1 MVQHISIET
10 LKLNK
15 AYRLWNAQ
23 IQRSFSISS
32 RSEMDGYFITQNE
45 RSIKNMNKK
54 LKRLLTGMLTLATLF
69 TALPASAVHASST
82 QYWTDAEEKAGY
94 VEKVMNDGSIGS
106 TFHEGIMKVEGETAY
121 CVDINTDFQSGYKTR
136 SDASSRMSA
145 DQIADVALSLEYVK
159 QYGASHTGLN
169 YKQLYLLEQ
178 CVVWQRL
185 SVHLGWNCDNV
196 RASYDEISKAVQ
208 DEVYAGAKAFVK
220 ANKGRYE
227 CGGYIYTGNG
237 QDIGQFWA
245 KLNVGN
251 AKLQKVSSN
260 TSVTNDS
267 DVYSLAGAVY
277 GVYSDKNCQNVIA
290 TLTTDDNGNT
300 EAVEVKAGTVFIK
313 EQQAPAGFKLDKKVY
328 PLTVEAGKTATL
340 KVSDT
345 PKVTETLL
353 ELFKIDLETG
363 KANAQGNASLAGA
376 EFTWK
381 YYDGYYNKD
390 NLPATPTRTWTTQ
403 TLAEK
408 DSDGTVHYVTR
419 LADKY
424 KVSGDSFYTQ
434 NGINCLPLGTL
445 TVEETKAPTGYLLEG
460 AYMQA
465 NGSTEQIK
473 GMYVTQITE
482 DGDLAVL
489 SGSNQHSVSDK
500 VIRGG
505 VKVQKRDLETKDAT
519 PQGSATLNDTEFT
532 ITSLNESPVLV
543 EGSFYKKNDVVKTIR
558 TGADGIASTA
568 SDTLPYG
575 KYRIDESKSPQ
586 GYLTTGVL
594 SREFE
599 ITEDGK
605 IVDLTSEETAIF
617 NQIIRG
623 GVKIQKRD
631 LETKDVKP
639 QGGATL
645 ENTEFAITSLNE
657 NPVLVDGKLY
667 GKDEVVKT
675 IHTGID
681 GIASTASDTLPYGRY
696 RIDESKA
703 PEGYLRTGAVSR
715 EFEIKEN
722 GKIIDLTGE
731 ESSIY
736 NQIKR
741 GDIEGVKIG
750 AGTHKRLADVPFKI
764 TSKTTGESHIVV
776 TDKNGQFS
784 TASNWA
790 SHKHNTNTGKTSE
803 DGVWFGSSEPDDSK
817 GALLYDTYEIEEL
830 RCASNKG
837 FKLIPAFDIVV
848 SRDRTVIDLGTLTDE
863 YEKEISIHT
872 TATSKDGEKSILAG
886 KEVTIIDTVKL
897 DGLVKG
903 TKYQLKG
910 WQMIKEENAELVIDG
925 KRVESD
931 YTFIADDEEMKVEI
945 AYTFNA
951 SALGGKNLVTFEE
964 LYDLS
969 NPKEPVKVAEHKD
982 IEDDGQTVL
991 ITERIINIHTTAT
1004 SKDGEKVI
1012 EAGKGVTII
1021 DTVKLDGLEVGTKY
1035 QLKGWQMIKD
1045 ENAELVIDGKRV
1057 ENDYSFVADSETM
1070 EVQIVFTFD
1079 ASELG
1084 GKDLVTFEELY
1095 DLSNPDEPKKV
1106 TEHKDTTDK
1115 GQTVSVKE
1123 KPETPA
1129 PDEPEKPST
1138 PDTPVRNTDS
1148 PKTGDT
1154 TNIIGLLALLG
1165 GSGIALAGTYFL
1177 KKRKAKKS

>member
-1 MVQHISIET
+1 M
-10 LKLNK
+10 K
-15 AYRLWNAQ
+15 
-23 IQRSFSISS
+23 
-32 RSEMDGYFITQNE
+32 
-45 RSIKNMNKK
+45 KK
-54 LKRLLTGMLTLATLF
+54 LKRLLTGMLTLATVF
-69 TALPASAVHASST
+69 TTLPASTVHASEK

-106 TFHEGIMKVEGETAY
+106 TFHEGIMTVEGETAY

-159 QYGASHTGLN
+159 QYGARHTGLN
-169 YKQLYLLEQ
+169 HKQLYLLEQ

-185 SVHLGWNCDNV
+185 SVHLGWQCDNV
-196 RASYDEISKAVQ
+196 RASYDEISKAIQ

-227 CGGYIYTGNG
+227 CGGYIYTGKG

-260 TSVTNDS
+260 ASITNGS

-277 GVYSDKNCQNVIA
+277 GVYSDKNCQNVIT
-290 TLTTDDNGNT
+290 TLTTDSNGNT
-300 EAVEVKAGTVFIK
+300 EAVEVKAGTVYIK
-313 EQQAPAGFKLDKKVY
+313 EQQAPAGFKLDKNVY

-363 KANAQGNASLAGA
+363 QDNPQGNASLAGA

-381 YYDGYYNKD
+381 YYDGYYNKG
-390 NLPATPTRTWTTQ
+390 NLPAEATRTWTTQ

-424 KVSGDSFYTQ
+424 KVAGDSFYSQ
-434 NGINCLPLGTL
+434 NGINCLPLGTI

-519 PQGSATLNDTEFT
+519 PQGNAILENTEFI

-543 EGSFYKKNDVVKTIR
+543 EGSFYKKNDVVKTIN
-558 TGADGIASTA
+558 TGIDGIAFTA

-586 GYLTTGVL
+586 GYLATGVL

-599 ITEDGK
+599 ITENGK
-605 IVDLTSEETAIF
+605 IVDLTGEETAIF

-631 LETKDVKP
+631 LETKDTKP

-645 ENTEFAITSLNE
+645 KDTAFSITSLNE
-657 NPVLVDGKLY
+657 NAVLVGGKLF

-722 GKIIDLTGE
+722 GKIVDLTSE

-784 TASNWA
+784 TASDWA
-790 SHKHNTNTGKTSE
+790 SHKHNTNAGKTSE

>member
-1 MVQHISIET
+1 M
-10 LKLNK
+10 K
-15 AYRLWNAQ
+15 
-23 IQRSFSISS
+23 
-32 RSEMDGYFITQNE
+32 
-45 RSIKNMNKK
+45 KK
-54 LKRLLTGMLTLATLF
+54 LKRLLTGMLTLATVF
-69 TALPASAVHASST
+69 TTLPASTVHASEK

-159 QYGASHTGLN
+159 QYGASHKGLN
-169 YKQLYLLEQ
+169 HKQLYLLEQ

-185 SVHLGWNCDNV
+185 SVHLGWQCDNV
-196 RASYDEISKAVQ
+196 RASYDEISKAIQ

-227 CGGYIYTGNG
+227 CGGYIYTGKG

-245 KLNVGN
+245 KLNVGS

-260 TSVTNDS
+260 TSITNGS

-277 GVYSDKNCQNVIA
+277 GVYSDKNCQNVIT
-290 TLTTDDNGNT
+290 TLTTDSNGNT

-313 EQQAPAGFKLDKKVY
+313 EQQAPAGYKLDKNVY
-328 PLTVEAGKTATL
+328 PLTVEAGKTANL

-345 PKVTETLL
+345 PKVTETLI

-363 KANAQGNASLAGA
+363 QDNAQGNASLAGA

-390 NLPATPTRTWTTQ
+390 NLPAEATRTWTTQ
-403 TLAEK
+403 TIAEK

-424 KVSGDSFYTQ
+424 KVAGDSFYTQ
-434 NGINCLPLGTL
+434 NGINCLPLGTI

-473 GMYVTQITE
+473 GKYVTQITE

-505 VKVQKRDLETKDAT
+505 VKVQKRDLETKDT
-519 PQGSATLNDTEFT
+519 KPQGNATLENTEFT

-568 SDTLPYG
+568 SDLLPYG
-575 KYRIDESKSPQ
+575 KYRIDESKTPE
-586 GYLTTGVL
+586 GYLLTGAVP
-594 SREFE
+594 REFE
-599 ITEDGK
+599 IIENGK
-605 IVDLTSEETAIF
+605 IVDLTSEESSVN

-631 LETKDVKP
+631 LETKDAKP

-645 ENTEFAITSLNE
+645 ENTEFTITSLSE

-675 IHTGID
+675 IHTGVD
-681 GIASTASDTLPYGRY
+681 GIASTASDTLPYGKY

-722 GKIIDLTGE
+722 GKIVDLTGE

-790 SHKHNTNTGKTSE
+790 SHKHNTNAGKTSE

-886 KEVTIIDTVKL
+886 KEVTIVDTVKL
-897 DGLVKG
+897 DGLEKG
-903 TKYQLKG
+903 KKYQLKG
-910 WQMIKEENAELVIDG
+910 WQMLKEENAELIIDG

-931 YTFIADDEEMKVEI
+931 YTFTADSEEMKIEI
-945 AYTFNA
+945 EYTFNA
-951 SALGGKNLVTFEE
+951 SELGGKNLVTFEE
-964 LYDLS
+964 LYDMS

-982 IEDDGQTVL
+982 IEDSGQTVL

-1012 EAGKGVTII
+1012 EAEKEVTII
-1021 DTVKLDGLEVGTKY
+1021 DTVKLDGLEIGTKY
-1035 QLKGWQMIKD
+1035 QLVGWQMLKE

-1057 ENDYSFVADSETM
+1057 ENDYTFTADSETM
-1070 EVQIVFTFD
+1070 EVQIAFTFD

-1106 TEHKDTTDK
+1106 TEHKDIEDK

-1123 KPETPA
+1123 KLETPA
-1129 PDEPEKPST
+1129 PEEPEQPSNPDT
-1138 PDTPVRNTDS
+1138 PDTPVKKTDS

-1154 TNIIGLLALLG
+1154 TNIIALLVLLG

>member
-1 MVQHISIET
+1 M
-10 LKLNK
+10 
-15 AYRLWNAQ
+15 
-23 IQRSFSISS
+23 
-32 RSEMDGYFITQNE
+32 
-45 RSIKNMNKK
+45 KK
-54 LKRLLTGMLTLATLF
+54 TIKRLLTGMLTLATVF
-69 TALPASAVHASST
+69 TALPASTVHASGT

-106 TFHEGIMKVEGETAY
+106 TFHEGIMQVEGETAY
-121 CVDINTDFQSGYKTR
+121 CVDINTDFQSGYKVR
-136 SDASSRMSA
+136 LDASSRMSA

-169 YKQLYLLEQ
+169 HKQLYLLEQ

-185 SVHLGWNCDNV
+185 SVHLGWQCDNV

-220 ANKGRYE
+220 ANKGRYA
-227 CGGYIYTGNG
+227 CGGYIYTGKG

-260 TSVTNDS
+260 TSITNGS
-267 DVYSLAGAVY
+267 SMYSLAGAVY
-277 GVYSDKNCQNVIA
+277 GVFSDKDCKNAVA
-290 TLTTDDNGNT
+290 TLTTDSNGNT
-300 EAVEVKAGTVFIK
+300 EAVEVKAGTVYIK
-313 EQQAPAGFKLDKKVY
+313 EQQAPAGFKVDKKVY

-363 KANAQGNASLAGA
+363 QDNAQGNASLAGA

-390 NLPATPTRTWTTQ
+390 NLPANPTRTWTTQ

-489 SGSNQHSVSDK
+489 SGSNQQSVSDK

-505 VKVQKRDLETKDAT
+505 VKVQKRDLETKDT
-519 PQGSATLNDTEFT
+519 KPQGGATLKDTAFT
-532 ITSLNESPVLV
+532 ITSLNENAVLV
-543 EGSFYKKNDVVKTIR
+543 G
-558 TGADGIASTA
+558 
-568 SDTLPYG
+568 
-575 KYRIDESKSPQ
+575 
-586 GYLTTGVL
+586 
-594 SREFE
+594 
-599 ITEDGK
+599 
-605 IVDLTSEETAIF
+605 
-617 NQIIRG
+617 
-623 GVKIQKRD
+623 
-631 LETKDVKP
+631 
-639 QGGATL
+639 
-645 ENTEFAITSLNE
+645 
-657 NPVLVDGKLY
+657 GKLFN
-667 GKDEVVKT
+667 KNEVVKT
-675 IHTGID
+675 IHTD
-681 GIASTASDTLPYGRY
+681 TLGIASTASDTLPYGRY

-703 PEGYLRTGAVSR
+703 PEGYLRIGAVSR

-722 GKIIDLTGE
+722 GKIVDLTGE

-750 AGTHKRLADVPFKI
+750 AGTHKRLAEVPFKI

-784 TASNWA
+784 TASDWA
-790 SHKHNTNTGKTSE
+790 SHKHNTNAGKTSK

-872 TATSKDGEKSILAG
+872 TATSKNGEKSILAG
-886 KEVTIIDTVKL
+886 KEVTIVDTVKL

-925 KRVESD
+925 KAVESD

-951 SALGGKNLVTFEE
+951 SALGGKNLVTYEE

-982 IEDDGQTVL
+982 MEDDGQTVL
-991 ITERIINIHTTAT
+991 ITERIIHIHTTAT
-1004 SKDGEKVI
+1004 SKDGEKVV
-1012 EAGKGVTII
+1012 EAGKEVTII

-1035 QLKGWQMIKD
+1035 QLKGWQMMKD
-1045 ENAELVIDGKRV
+1045 ENAELVIDDKRV
-1057 ENDYSFVADSETM
+1057 ENDYSFVAESETM
-1070 EVQIVFTFD
+1070 EVQIVFAFD

-1106 TEHKDTTDK
+1106 TEHKDITDK

-1129 PDEPEKPST
+1129 PEEPEKPST
-1138 PDTPVRNTDS
+1138 PDTPVQKTDS

-1165 GSGIALAGTYFL
+1165 ASGIALAGTYFL
-1177 KKRKAKKS
+1177 KKRKDKKS